1 MEADPGIDE
10 NTSRF
15 SFACAQYAHEKPRLH
30 QAGRARPDKSAQAAS
45 KKVIAFP
52 FRLRRLGDAASLA
65 GFGNAALRR
74 RPGIDCRRVG
84 CFCALAE
91 AFCGLDWRR
100 RLPGSTAAH
109 RQPDG
114 GLAGAARLGRL
125 CDGLRGGVDITP
137 GDIERRKRRFRI
149 LRLAAP
155 TGLDQT

>member
-1 MEADPGIDE
+1 MILMEADPGIDE

-74 RPGIDCRRVG
+74 GGRGIDCASAVPRIS
-84 CFCALAE
+84 
-91 AFCGLDWRR
+91 
-100 RLPGSTAAH
+100 GS
-109 RQPDG
+109 
-114 GLAGAARLGRL
+114 GR
-125 CDGLRGGVDITP
+125 DRG
-137 GDIERRKRRFRI
+137 R
-149 LRLAAP
+149 
-155 TGLDQT
+155 